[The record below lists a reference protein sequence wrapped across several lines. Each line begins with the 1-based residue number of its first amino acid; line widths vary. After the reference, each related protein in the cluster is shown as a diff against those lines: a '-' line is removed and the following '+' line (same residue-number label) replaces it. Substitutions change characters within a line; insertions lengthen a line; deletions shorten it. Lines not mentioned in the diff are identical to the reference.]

1 MLVVVVEVVGNVVG
15 GLRFGTEEEEALL
28 VLVFVVVEVGL
39 RGETAGAVAHLGAER
54 G

>member
-1 MLVVVVEVVGNVVG
+1 VVDVVVDVVG
-15 GLRFGTEEEEALL
+15 GLRFGTEEEEGVL
-28 VLVFVVVEVGL
+28 VLVVLVVVEVGL